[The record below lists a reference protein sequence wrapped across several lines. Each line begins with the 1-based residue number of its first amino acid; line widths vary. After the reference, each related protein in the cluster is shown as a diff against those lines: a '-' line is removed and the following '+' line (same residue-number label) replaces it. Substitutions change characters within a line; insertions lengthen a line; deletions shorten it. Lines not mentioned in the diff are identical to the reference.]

1 MDLTRKQKLQD
12 AMKRGI
18 IGGHDIFT
26 PYDLIDDVML
36 NMDVD
41 LDNKNI
47 AVLYNIEWV
56 ISLLED
62 WEVDPKN
69 ITFFGASE
77 NKEKLTLRFGCK
89 YYDVSD
95 TKKFFEEDIDMKFD
109 VIVGNPPY
117 QEDSTKKTSKLKL
130 YAKISKKVIKMLS
143 KEGVIALV
151 TPNSILNNRQFSLTK
166 QSHLKEIDYTVNKYF
181 DVGVNIIGWIIDKKH
196 RSNNVKIINSDQT
209 IEYRKDTSLLV
220 DNKYILPSTLFNRIK
235 QTSYDDSLFENNRA
249 VELNSS
255 LVPNEKYK
263 FPYLVNVNKSAI
275 KYSSNKPVAYKRKK
289 LIISSSRMYTSNNY
303 VISDID
309 VGALH
314 GIIDIEDFN
323 NVQIQNLINFLYNP
337 LVISMTLK
345 YKKLIN
351 SGFNIIMLHFPKI
364 DVNKNYTRKDI
375 IELFNLTDD
384 EVKFLE
390 ETD

>member
-1 MDLTRKQKLQD
+1 
-12 AMKRGI
+12 
-18 IGGHDIFT
+18 
-26 PYDLIDDVML
+26 
-36 NMDVD
+36 MDVD